1 MGGQVEVGDGGGEVA
16 SGGVEGEGISEEAS
30 DDVEFDDDEWGG
42 PGWSYEMFAGTPGD
56 EAAAETPR
64 DEEYEVA
71 ADAPRDQ
78 EWQCQSCEADEEGR
92 IAIGLNA
99 PLKLSEREK

>member
-1 MGGQVEVGDGGGEVA
+1 MEVGDGGGEVA

-30 DDVEFDDDEWGG
+30 GDVDFDDDEWGG

-64 DEEYEVA
+64 DEEHEVV
-71 ADAPRDQ
+71 ADAPGDQ
-78 EWQCQSCEADEEGR
+78 EW
-92 IAIGLNA
+92 
-99 PLKLSEREK
+99 